1 MEVIRRVRYYDF
13 GEISRQMQAMA
24 SAVNRI
30 ETSGLSELFARMQD
44 YQDIVDRYLAV
55 ADVAGRQANLFR
67 ATQSLHGLNEAFSDA
82 EIHLDTLRDLDNRVH
97 SSWMSELAQMRLTSV
112 KLTDAAQLA
121 LSIAS
126 LKTAYADRLLNS
138 IDFGFLEQFRNAQH
152 ALAMDL
158 EASLS
163 DFKLS
168 YRYLVESIASVDS
181 LLQLPSFVLPGA
193 SRKLYTTAY
202 ALDVLTP
209 SENRSNEVT
218 LEEDTLVYAEEDFES
233 AELVC
238 LLERVDPGLAT
249 MYTGALEAQ
258 RGDNPDRTRHVLTS
272 LRELTNQLLRKLAPN
287 EELLNWICKQAN
299 PRFLDEKRHPTRNA
313 RYRYTL
319 RDFPI
324 EPLNDF
330 VECGARTLRNLFGV
344 YNRLHK
350 QDPGISDLQLR
361 SITICAET
369 HLLYMMRF
377 WETSR
382 E

>member
-1 MEVIRRVRYYDF
+1 MQYYDF

-30 ETSGLSELFARMQD
+30 ETSGLSELLARMQD

-67 ATQSLHGLNEAFSDA
+67 ATQSLHGLNEVFSAA
-82 EIHLDTLRDLDNRVH
+82 EKHLDILRDLDNRIH
-97 SSWMSELAQMRLTSV
+97 SSWMLNLTQMPLTAV
-112 KLTDAAQLA
+112 KLADAAQLA
-121 LSIAS
+121 LSTAS
-126 LKTAYADRLLNS
+126 LRTAHADRILNS
-138 IDFGFLEQFRNAQH
+138 IDFGFLEQFRKAQH
-152 ALAMDL
+152 ALSIDL

-163 DFKLS
+163 DFTLS
-168 YRYLVESIASVDS
+168 YRSLVESIASVDS

-202 ALDVLTP
+202 ALDVLTL

-218 LEEDTLVYAEEDFES
+218 VEEDTLVYAEEDFES

-258 RGDNPDRTRHVLTS
+258 RGYNPDRARHVLTS
-272 LRELTNQLLRKLAPN
+272 LRELTNQLLRKLAAN
-287 EELLNWICKQAN
+287 EVLQEWIPKQAN
-299 PRFLDEKRHPTRNA
+299 PRFLDNKKQPTRYA
-313 RYRYTL
+313 RYRYIL
-319 RDFPI
+319 RDFPL
-324 EPLNDF
+324 EPLNNF
-330 VECGARTLRNLFGV
+330 VERGARTLLDLFDV

-350 QDPGISDLQLR
+350 QDPGINDIQLR
-361 SITICAET
+361 AITIDAESN
-369 HLLYMMRF
+369 LLYILKF
-377 WETSR
+377 WATSK